1 MSIVDAVVAHVFQIE
16 ISLYHACARLEGRT
30 DTEALHDLR
39 INVRRLRSLLKP
51 LRGRDGVEALDEA
64 AAAVGQLTTPVRDL
78 EVLADELRKRGLS
91 GPASTREA
99 MLASHYVEILQS
111 TALRE
116 LFARLDA
123 WPEVGRAAEREG

>member
-1 MSIVDAVVAHVFQIE
+1 MSIVDAVVAHVLQIE
-16 ISLYHACARLEGRT
+16 ISLYHTCARLEGRT

-51 LRGRDGVEALDEA
+51 LRGRDGVDVLDQA

-99 MLASHYVEILQS
+99 MLVSHYAEILQS
-111 TALRE
+111 TELRE